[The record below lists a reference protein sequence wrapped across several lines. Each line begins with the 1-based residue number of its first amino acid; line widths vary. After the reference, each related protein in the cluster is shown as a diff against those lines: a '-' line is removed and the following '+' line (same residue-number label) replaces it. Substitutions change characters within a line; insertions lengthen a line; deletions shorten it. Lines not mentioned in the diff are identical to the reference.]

1 MPKFLPTI
9 LILAFTSFAFAAD
22 SEELLLLKRQ
32 NSALKFELA
41 RKAISEGMQA
51 QQAALTEF
59 NAITEEL
66 KKLGYTID
74 QQNNLIPPKKP
85 DQKPAEEKKQTP
97 AQK

>member
-1 MPKFLPTI
+1 MHKFLPTI
-9 LILAFTSFAFAAD
+9 LFLVFTSLSFAAD
-22 SEELLLLKRQ
+22 SEEVLLLKRQ

-41 RKAISEGMQA
+41 RKVISEGMQA

-59 NAITEEL
+59 NAITEDL

-85 DQKPAEEKKQTP
+85 VHIPAE
-97 AQK
+97 